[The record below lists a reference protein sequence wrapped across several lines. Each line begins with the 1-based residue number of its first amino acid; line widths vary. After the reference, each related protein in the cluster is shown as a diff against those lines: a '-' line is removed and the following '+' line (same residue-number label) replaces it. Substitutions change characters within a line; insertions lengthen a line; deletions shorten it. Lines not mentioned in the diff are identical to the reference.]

1 MEHREVISTQM
12 RIPAEMHR
20 YIKEESER
28 MGIAQNAFFLVLL
41 EQGKKLWESRVT
53 VHQEV

>member
-1 MEHREVISTQM
+1 MENREVISTQM

-20 YIKEESER
+20 YIKQESER

-41 EQGKKLWESRVT
+41 EQGKKLWESRIT
-53 VHQEV
+53 VQQGV